1 MLERSPRTV
10 SIVVANAVSA
20 LAAYTIAACCFAK
33 VVVFHTVNLSF
44 KGREGQQLAFGD
56 RVQRLPL
63 VAACCCF
70 QASGH
75 DINRLLAFLAGTRQ
89 LCAVAAPVLGQL
101 VSGTL
106 LWYARFRG
114 LEARFPRPGVRL
126 DAAPVNF
133 GLLKPA
139 GTKRCRKC
147 RISTCWF

>member
-1 MLERSPRTV
+1 M
-10 SIVVANAVSA
+10 
-20 LAAYTIAACCFAK
+20 
-33 VVVFHTVNLSF
+33 
-44 KGREGQQLAFGD
+44 
-56 RVQRLPL
+56 QRLPL

-114 LEARFPRPGVRL
+114 LVARFPRPGVRL

-147 RISTCWF
+147 RISTCCFDGAESSDVSPFMVLQMLFQLLLPTVSTA